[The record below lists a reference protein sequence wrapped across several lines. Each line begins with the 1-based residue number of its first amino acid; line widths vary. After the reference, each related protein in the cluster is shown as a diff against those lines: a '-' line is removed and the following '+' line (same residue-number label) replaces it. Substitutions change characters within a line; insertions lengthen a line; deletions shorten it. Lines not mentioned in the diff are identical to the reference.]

1 MDLFQRE
8 KQLREQFEDNQVQ
21 FLLTELET
29 ATTFCNVA
37 NSSDNPEKIRRNV
50 VNACEG
56 YNTVLKHLPEVRFDS
71 RSRGEFDVRMAHLQT
86 LLRGL
91 GQHV

>member
-8 KQLREQFEDNQVQ
+8 KQLREQFEDTQVQ
-21 FLLTELET
+21 FMLTELDT

-37 NSSDNPEKIRRNV
+37 NSSNNLEKVERNIA
-50 VNACEG
+50 NACEA

-71 RSRGEFDVRMAHLQT
+71 RSKGEFDVRMAHLQT
-86 LLRGL
+86 LLRAL
-91 GQHV
+91 GQHI